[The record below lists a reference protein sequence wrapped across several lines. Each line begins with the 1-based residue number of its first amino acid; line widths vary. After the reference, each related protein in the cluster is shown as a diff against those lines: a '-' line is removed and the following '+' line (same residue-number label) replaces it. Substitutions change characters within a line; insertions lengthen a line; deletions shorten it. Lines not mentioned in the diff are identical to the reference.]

1 MKRRIYLIFS
11 ILTVASI
18 ATYFSFQHFNHA
30 KQEPEMVLDFGKE
43 GTEMRRMET
52 KDLSPYAIFGDSSVV
67 LMTEAERTGVHYL
80 GIKNATKNSKVR
92 ELIFELHLGRVHFVN
107 SKGIVIHTSFL
118 EPTDLAKFLSVDP
131 LAEKY
136 PEHSPYNYAA
146 NNPIRYIDPDGREF
160 TEAAQKWVDRYMN
173 EINSRIDRNNA
184 KISEFQ
190 SELKQEGLSDRQ
202 IGRINRRIE
211 RLQGENTTYSGI
223 QGEVATLSAST
234 QIYDVQTD
242 NSMSDSNPMGIG
254 GTDRAGAT
262 FDFSN
267 GNFVIK
273 LPSSAGLGFFA
284 HELKHAHQ
292 FETGNYSVG
301 PELKNVAYK
310 NLLYD
315 RHDEV
320 DAYARGSIFGGG
332 TAYGINN
339 LPSTYENVATGPYN
353 YTNVTPVSAVIGLS
367 NQSQHLQRIANTTGH
382 AFRIN
387 GTTYYKKR

>member
-1 MKRRIYLIFS
+1 
-11 ILTVASI
+11 
-18 ATYFSFQHFNHA
+18 
-30 KQEPEMVLDFGKE
+30 
-43 GTEMRRMET
+43 
-52 KDLSPYAIFGDSSVV
+52 
-67 LMTEAERTGVHYL
+67 
-80 GIKNATKNSKVR
+80 
-92 ELIFELHLGRVHFVN
+92 
-107 SKGIVIHTSFL
+107 
-118 EPTDLAKFLSVDP
+118 
-131 LAEKY
+131 
-136 PEHSPYNYAA
+136 
-146 NNPIRYIDPDGREF
+146 
-160 TEAAQKWVDRYMN
+160 MN